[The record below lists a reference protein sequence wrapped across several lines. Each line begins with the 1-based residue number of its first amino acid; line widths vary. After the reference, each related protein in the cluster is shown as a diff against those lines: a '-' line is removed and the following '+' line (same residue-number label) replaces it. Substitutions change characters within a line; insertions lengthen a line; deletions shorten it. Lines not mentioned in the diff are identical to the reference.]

1 MTKYKEFQGK
11 SLDDAIRDAC
21 DYYGVP
27 REKLEIE
34 IVSDAKSGIFGLVGA
49 KKATIRAARV
59 TLAETVSSLVGAA
72 ERGATAPGKE
82 ADAPQK
88 DAPPK
93 NPAPEA
99 RRAPRPQT
107 PKAGPAP
114 ARQRGAG
121 ASDAPAVDPAPSSPP
136 SAAGPDATQAEA
148 SPAPTSTAEKDR
160 RSRGRHALERPPA
173 EQPGKDRHAP
183 ERRPRESADDKRP
196 SPVPPPEPARFPAAE
211 ETFTTEEA
219 DDLALEAVREDMP
232 EFDLAGA
239 DHAALALAI
248 ESVVL
253 RLVEPIVG
261 RVPCRVDIGKD
272 RARIFLDCG
281 DAAGLL
287 VGREG
292 QTLASVQYLAARI
305 IARKI
310 GGALRLHI
318 DAGNYRERQDDRLKE
333 VALSLAARV
342 KKTHKPQATRPLSA
356 YQRRI
361 VHLALEHDPEVTTRS
376 KGEGAQRRV
385 VVYWNK
391 DAANKA
397 GS

>member
-1 MTKYKEFQGK
+1 
-11 SLDDAIRDAC
+11 
-21 DYYGVP
+21 
-27 REKLEIE
+27 
-34 IVSDAKSGIFGLVGA
+34 LVGV

-59 TLAETVSSLVGAA
+59 TLAETVSSLMGKGASEGETA
-72 ERGATAPGKE
+72 APGKSP
-82 ADAPQK
+82 AAAAK

-93 NPAPEA
+93 SAAPESK
-99 RRAPRPQT
+99 RP
-107 PKAGPAP
+107 PKAQAP
-114 ARQRGAG
+114 KPETALARQRGG
-121 ASDAPAVDPAPSSPP
+121 ASGVDAAASQAPAPSAERPAAPQDTTRAEPTAAVSP
-136 SAAGPDATQAEA
+136 GEKERRGRGR
-148 SPAPTSTAEKDR
+148 PAPSP
-160 RSRGRHALERPPA
+160 ERPVMEHAGKERPA
-173 EQPGKDRHAP
+173 SG
-183 ERRPRESADDKRP
+183 RRPREQADDKRP
-196 SPVPPPEPARFPAAE
+196 APPVAQAQRAAYSLEPASFPADGEGAGFTAE
-211 ETFTTEEA
+211 DAEA
-219 DDLALEAVREDMP
+219 LALEAVREDMP

-239 DHAALALAI
+239 DHAALAQEI

-261 RVPCRVDIGKD
+261 CVPCRVDIGKD
-272 RARIFLDCG
+272 RARISLDCG
-281 DAAGLL
+281 DASGLL

-397 GS
+397 GN